1 MGKDL
6 SLYVV
11 IIILLIGAIYGVRGW
26 SKRRAQPPA
35 PAAVAALQDFA
46 QAMEQENDRL
56 VEAIAGLRRKLDEET
71 LASRLAVAR
80 LQDEVERLRRLLEN
94 QPTPGPD
101 AVLPPSAFERRSSGE
116 ARNAAAA
123 GGDRSRGRG
132 QSTPAANHDEDMQE
146 LALSGFASPRYKE
159 AWERIARGESQPAV
173 MQAMRLGR
181 GEVDLIA
188 RLVALAEQRRV
199 DP

>member
-1 MGKDL
+1 MKEL

-80 LQDEVERLRRLLEN
+80 LQDEVERLRRLVEN
-94 QPTPGPD
+94 QSAPGAD
-101 AVLPPSAFERRSSGE
+101 AVLPKPALERRSSGE
-116 ARNAAAA
+116 ARTAAAA
-123 GGDRSRGRG
+123 GGARSRGRG
-132 QSTPAANHDEDMQE
+132 QSAPAANHDEDMQE
-146 LALSGFASPRYKE
+146 LALRGFASPRYKE

-173 MQAMRLGR
+173 MQAMGLGR